1 MRRDRP
7 AATLTEP
14 TAARALY
21 KEYRAL
27 QPYHHPR
34 RTTPRPPRSPC
45 HCPPYKGG
53 WWYGPCTPYCP
64 VSCPVPCMY
73 EIGAREGFIP
83 AIPFTQARLGQ
94 AVVMLVQNSSPT
106 LDASENG
113 SGSSAAAPPAPP
125 GPAQRNRS
133 RLRWAVPERYQRQQQ
148 PDRHTHIIACR
159 ALSLPYIHAFPIRL
173 GCRPAAGGEQQGP
186 WEGGSSVCMGSAL
199 SGHATIPIARSGK
212 SSHRRGVYVYV

>member
-1 MRRDRP
+1 MAATWPFWAALWRGVHPSYNNRETERDRSGQGHTQQGGRRDGMRRDRP

-83 AIPFTQARLGQ
+83 ATSYTQARLGQ

-106 LDASENG
+106 LDASQNG
-113 SGSSAAAPPAPP
+113 SGRSAAARP
-125 GPAQRNRS
+125 GPTRLRGTGT
-133 RLRWAVPERYQRQQQ
+133 RLRWAVPER
-148 PDRHTHIIACR
+148 
-159 ALSLPYIHAFPIRL
+159 
-173 GCRPAAGGEQQGP
+173 
-186 WEGGSSVCMGSAL
+186 
-199 SGHATIPIARSGK
+199 
-212 SSHRRGVYVYV
+212 